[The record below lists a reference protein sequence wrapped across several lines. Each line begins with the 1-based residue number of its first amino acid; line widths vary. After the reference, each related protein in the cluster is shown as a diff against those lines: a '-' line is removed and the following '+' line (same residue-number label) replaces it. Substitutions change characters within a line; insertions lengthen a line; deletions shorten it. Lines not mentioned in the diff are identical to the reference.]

1 MKFISNYISNLD
13 IFFIDFILLCVYFF
27 FHYFYYFEN
36 FNNIRKIVFNYKKYK
51 LCNKLIINF
60 IISFLISNF
69 LVLFVNCKLTTFWDL
84 FISPTI
90 GFLFIAAIDNY
101 RLSKYEFEEFKNISA
116 KNKINYKK
124 YVKKFAEVQKTQQKL
139 ISVHD
144 QELYELKRNINII
157 KDMVEL
163 EYGNVDQDENNSS

>member
-1 MKFISNYISNLD
+1 MEFISNYISNLD
-13 IFFIDFILLCVYFF
+13 IFFINFILLCVYFF

-51 LCNKLIINF
+51 LAHQLIIDF

-69 LVLFVNCKLTTFWDL
+69 LVLSVNCKLTMFWDL
-84 FISPTI
+84 FIAPSI
-90 GFLFIAAIDNY
+90 GFLFITAIDNY
-101 RLSKYEFEEFKNISA
+101 RLSKYEFKEFKNISV
-116 KNKINYKK
+116 KNKINYKR
-124 YVKKFAEVQKTQQKL
+124 YVKKFAEIQRTQQKL

-144 QELYELKRNINII
+144 QELDELKRNITII